1 MTNEA
6 AIRILKHEL
15 YKALEQQVTKDTN
28 VTNNDCISRQAAIDA
43 LIKADYEF
51 TGILSE
57 PRARR
62 FEQTINALPSA
73 QPDLSEYSDKL
84 WRSAY
89 ERGKAE
95 AQAEIV
101 RCKDCKHFIKDHG
114 WNRIEYT
121 VCSIS
126 PIHKVI
132 RQPDDFCS
140 RSERRTDD

>member
-1 MTNEA
+1 M
-6 AIRILKHEL
+6 
-15 YKALEQQVTKDTN
+15 KDL
-28 VTNNDCISRQAAIDA
+28 IERQTAIDA

-84 WRSAY
+84 WRNAY

-95 AQAEIV
+95 AQAEII
-101 RCKDCKHFIKDHG
+101 RCRDCFWYRHNNHGHTWCDHPTG
-114 WNRIEYT
+114 LIGFKVEPTDY
-121 VCSIS
+121 CS
-126 PIHKVI
+126 KGV
-132 RQPDDFCS
+132 
-140 RSERRTDD
+140 RRTDER